1 MANVLEDAQTE
12 EAFGRIAEGTGQNAG
27 PFKESVTQV
36 AGEELATRPETVT
49 REALTARQNEL
60 AGEISQLLQED
71 IPFISKI
78 EDIYRAVG
86 FDTTNAA
93 ARSQDQ
99 LVDDLLEASREMTE
113 RKNKN
118 YEAVR
123 QLGGEIDGDAIFD
136 LMNDIA
142 SNDQLFNNIDLSVA
156 TRSDS
161 TTAFR
166 DYLARSR
173 PQEIVEELK

>member
-1 MANVLEDAQTE
+1 MQ
-12 EAFGRIAEGTGQNAG
+12 R
-27 PFKESVTQV
+27 
-36 AGEELATRPETVT
+36 
-49 REALTARQNEL
+49 ARKPLLGSSHSKTNEL

-99 LVDDLLEASREMTE
+99 LVDDLLEAFREMTE

-156 TRSDS
+156 TH
-161 TTAFR
+161 
-166 DYLARSR
+166 
-173 PQEIVEELK
+173 